1 MQAAVEVSN
10 TAAAA
15 AECTVRAVDG
25 RLNVSLPPS
34 AALLPQVLSSPTT
47 KDFTNI
53 MMFLLRQIDPN
64 LLKNFGK
71 LEEEVPQLYKR
82 LK

>member
-1 MQAAVEVSN
+1 
-10 TAAAA
+10 
-15 AECTVRAVDG
+15 
-25 RLNVSLPPS
+25 
-34 AALLPQVLSSPTT
+34 
-47 KDFTNI
+47 